1 MKLVKSAVSAIDCN
15 GHAIGPSNVD
25 DISLKVRE
33 KERRGEREREKEK
46 ERERERERERILDIY
61 QKGRG

>member
-46 ERERERERERILDIY
+46 ERER
-61 QKGRG
+61 GWGA